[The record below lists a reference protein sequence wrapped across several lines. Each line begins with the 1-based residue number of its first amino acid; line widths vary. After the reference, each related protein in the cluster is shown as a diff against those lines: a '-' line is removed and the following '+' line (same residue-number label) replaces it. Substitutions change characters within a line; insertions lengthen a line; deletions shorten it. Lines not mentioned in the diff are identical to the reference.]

1 MRYNVALMIKR
12 TDGQEIRYD
21 TTVNENTEEEAVE
34 AAMDELAQGT
44 KLVKV
49 IFVETSWLKEHFI
62 PYLSIDMEQIQFKLI
77 MDDIINHYI

>member
-49 IFVETSWLKEHFI
+49 IFVETSWLKEPFVS
-62 PYLSIDMEQIQFKLI
+62 YLSIDMKQIQLS
-77 MDDIINHYI
+77 

>member
-49 IFVETSWLKEHFI
+49 IFVETS
-62 PYLSIDMEQIQFKLI
+62 
-77 MDDIINHYI
+77 